1 MNGAPTLSP
10 PPRWLPLRLGV
21 GCMLTVIA
29 VLALSQQDVGAW
41 SRSTFTSAN
50 FWARCGSSLAV
61 LTIALTFSVCLAL
74 GVELLSFGFG
84 RRTRGLLAF
93 CGRALACVP
102 VAALAW
108 AFVGLWIGRHG
119 GSVETL
125 MPVELPLAENVWQTE
140 VARMLWEF
148 LAPALLLAI
157 PLTGELIHG
166 VISDA
171 PATAALDL
179 ALRARGV
186 PVASIVWRHRL
197 RQLLPVAGTH
207 LRVLCLIAPVYLIVV
222 EDVLRFMGWGGWMAQ
237 SLRGSNG
244 HPIILGLIG
253 GGSMV
258 VLLLGAARIVFGRAL
273 PAGGKMSGFAWQPW
287 LLWAL
292 ACMAVMP
299 GSLPPWLLI
308 WFAVLL
314 ASSADWHRAWLEL
327 EKRLPLEAAR
337 VIGGSAWRIWW
348 QHLAWAQARFL
359 VAWISA
365 ALARAMIW
373 IVVACA
379 VRPAWVEDLSPLLA
393 QWVRPLAI
401 GTSRE
406 AAAALADPL
415 PVLEAGG
422 GLALAS
428 LCLIQVSRI
437 IQPRA
442 I

>member
-1 MNGAPTLSP
+1 
-10 PPRWLPLRLGV
+10 
-21 GCMLTVIA
+21 MLTVIA
-29 VLALSQQDVGAW
+29 VLALSEQDIGAR
-41 SRSTFTSAN
+41 SQSTFTSAH
-50 FWARCGSSLAV
+50 FWTRCGSSLAV
-61 LTIALTFSVCLAL
+61 LTIALTLSACVAL

-84 RRTRGLLAF
+84 RRTRGMLAF

-102 VAALAW
+102 VPALAW

-125 MPVELPLAENVWQTE
+125 MPVELPLAESVWQTE

-171 PATAALDL
+171 PATPALDL

-197 RQLLPVAGTH
+197 RQLLPVAGSH
-207 LRVLCLIAPVYLIVV
+207 LRALCLLAPVYLIVM

-237 SLRGSNG
+237 SLRGADVDAIA
-244 HPIILGLIG
+244 PGLVGVGCMLLI
-253 GGSMV
+253 
-258 VLLLGAARIVFGRAL
+258 LLGAVRVFFGSVQ
-273 PAGGKMSGFAWQPW
+273 PEGGKLSGVAWQPW
-287 LLWAL
+287 SLWAL
-292 ACMAVMP
+292 ACMAVTP

-308 WFAVLL
+308 GFAVLL
-314 ASSADWHRAWLEL
+314 ASSAEWHRAWLRL
-327 EKRLPLEAAR
+327 EKSLPLEAAR
-337 VIGGSAWRIWW
+337 VIGGSVWRIWW
-348 QHLAWAQARFL
+348 QHLAWAQVRFL

-365 ALARAMIW
+365 ALSRVTIW

-379 VRPAWVEDLSPLLA
+379 VRPGWVEDLSPLLA
-393 QWVRPLAI
+393 RWVRPLAI
-401 GTSRE
+401 ATSRE

-422 GLALAS
+422 AVALAS

-442 I
+442 H